1 MAKNKAQDQQQAP
14 TTTEAPAPTQTK
26 AEALAA
32 ERAAKR
38 AEKEAAKEARKAANK
53 AKREDGVIG
62 TIKAALSTPAGVTKS
77 EMLAQLQAKFP
88 DRDPMGM
95 ACTVGIQFSRL
106 SKTRKVVNRKLD
118 RGRVYGFQ
126 DTVQFPEVTIEAV
139 NAKPAPDSQPLTTTA
154 AAPLEGR
161 DAIAALSS
169 KGKGKGKGK
178 SK

>member
-1 MAKNKAQDQQQAP
+1 MTDKNS
-14 TTTEAPAPTQTK
+14 TTPEATAPTQTK

-62 TIKAALSTPAGVTKS
+62 TIKAALAQPDGVTKS
-77 EMLAQLQAKFP
+77 EMLAQLQSKFP

-139 NAKPAPDSQPLTTTA
+139 NAKPAPDSQPLA
-154 AAPLEGR
+154 ASAPLSGSE
-161 DAIAALSS
+161 AVAALKTVG